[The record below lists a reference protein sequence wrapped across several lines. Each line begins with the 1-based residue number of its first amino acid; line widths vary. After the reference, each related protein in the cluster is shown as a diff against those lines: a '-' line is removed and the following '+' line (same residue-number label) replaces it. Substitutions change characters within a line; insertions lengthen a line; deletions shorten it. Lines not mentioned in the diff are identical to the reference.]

1 MHSTLSNSLALYHPC
16 LHFPNS
22 RSPNPSSLAP
32 YPLNW
37 LLYTLLDPTNFSYIL
52 LPQRPSV
59 KESGTRAWLPV
70 SVRLFK
76 LFCLYSRP
84 FMTWPHT
91 FSPFSSPRR
100 LPTSLALRL
109 YLLFSPNTICWPMGP
124 FLPGICSFWWNA
136 IPNPN
141 MFFFVCLF
149 SHSPRIKFAGPSCN
163 LFLIPDVH

>member
-22 RSPNPSSLAP
+22 RSLNPSSLTP

-37 LLYTLLDPTNFSYIL
+37 SLYTLLDPTNFSYVR

-59 KESGTRAWLPV
+59 KESGILAWLPA
-70 SVRLFK
+70 SVRWFK

-84 FMTWPHT
+84 FMIWPQT
-91 FSPFSSPRR
+91 SSPFSSSRL

-109 YLLFSPNTICWPMGP
+109 YLLFSPDTIRWPMCP
-124 FLPGICSFWWNA
+124 LLLGICSFWWNA

-141 MFFFVCLF
+141 RVFCLF
-149 SHSPRIKFAGPSCN
+149 VFSFS
-163 LFLIPDVH
+163 